1 MRTIAL
7 HELALRDLEESRE
20 RGAEHMPSRS
30 EGSLTNAARAMLR
43 SVSQPL
49 ERAMKFVLFVAI
61 VYVCAR
67 LFGGDSELRMQDT
80 LESRVALSW
89 ECLVT

>member
-1 MRTIAL
+1 
-7 HELALRDLEESRE
+7 
-20 RGAEHMPSRS
+20 
-30 EGSLTNAARAMLR
+30 
-43 SVSQPL
+43 
-49 ERAMKFVLFVAI
+49 MKFVLFVAI